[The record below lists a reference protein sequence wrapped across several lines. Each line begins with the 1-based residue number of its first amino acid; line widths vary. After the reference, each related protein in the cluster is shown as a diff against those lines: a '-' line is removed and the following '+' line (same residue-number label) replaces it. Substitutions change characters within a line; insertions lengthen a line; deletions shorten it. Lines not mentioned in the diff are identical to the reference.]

1 MANSPLNYLNL
12 HEFDDSVFSYLP
24 PALASK
30 QSDKD
35 AMYSRT
41 RWVAPE
47 GYGHAYL
54 HVDGYWTSIP
64 QITHQGDATVK
75 SFVSSSN
82 NGAKDKSRPHAYSY
96 TKTITP
102 LGRRAERS
110 YESDGQRKL
119 HFLSFRN
126 NFQCSLNEVGNLAL
140 VTERATKKLY
150 SKIKMSDINLATT
163 TIVEGGESVELVR
176 KYARLVRMSPH
187 ELLNHAFKDL
197 AFNLVGKKQVVT
209 KRRVSPLSSRVQ
221 RRSFVRTSSNKKSG
235 NDALN
240 AVSGGYLEY
249 VLALKPLITD
259 IYNVATH
266 LHKSVTNGEI
276 YSIVSTSIDDGDF
289 THVGTDGWTETNVTR
304 NLCKIG
310 VTYTIRNADMHNAS
324 RLASFNPAL
333 WLWEKKSM
341 SFVADWFY
349 DISGFMKG
357 LEAKLLNGLSFS
369 HGYESTLTYNRRMR
383 SISTVISEELQTSQ
397 FENYAKR
404 NPGYRVFVSDE
415 AACTSTYVH
424 FERKILGGFPA
435 PPLPTLKKLEVFSG
449 KALTLAALLTS
460 FSTARSKKF

>member
-12 HEFDDSVFSYLP
+12 HEYDDAVFSYPP
-24 PALASK
+24 PALAAK

-35 AMYSRT
+35 VTFVRV
-41 RWVAPE
+41 RNVAPE
-47 GYGHAYL
+47 GFGHGYL
-54 HVDGYWTSIP
+54 WVDGYWTGSI
-64 QITHQGDATVK
+64 TSDVGEATVK

-82 NGAKDKSRPHAYSY
+82 NGARDKSRPHAYSY
-96 TKTITP
+96 TKKLTP
-102 LGRRAERS
+102 LGRRTEVS
-110 YESDGQRKL
+110 YECDGWGRKL
-119 HFLSFRN
+119 YNLTFRN
-126 NFQCSLNEVGNLAL
+126 NFLCELNEVGNLAL
-140 VTERATKKLY
+140 VTERATKKFY

-163 TIVEGGESVELVR
+163 TIVEGGESVEIVR

-197 AFNLVGKKQVVT
+197 AFNLFGKKQVVT
-209 KRRVSPLSSRVQ
+209 KRRVSPLSSRIQ
-221 RRSFVRTSSNKKSG
+221 RRSVVRKSSNKRSG

-240 AVSGGYLEY
+240 TVAGGYLEY

-266 LHKSVTNGEI
+266 LHKAVTNGEI
-276 YSIVSTSIDDGDF
+276 YSMVSTSIDDGDF
-289 THVGTDGWTETNVTR
+289 THIGADGWTETNTTR

-333 WLWEKKSM
+333 WAWEKKSM

-357 LEAKLLNGLSFS
+357 LEGKLLNGLSFS

-383 SISTVISEELQTSQ
+383 SISSVVTAEKQASDYD
-397 FENYAKR
+397 YAKR

-460 FSTARSKKF
+460 FSTARPKKF